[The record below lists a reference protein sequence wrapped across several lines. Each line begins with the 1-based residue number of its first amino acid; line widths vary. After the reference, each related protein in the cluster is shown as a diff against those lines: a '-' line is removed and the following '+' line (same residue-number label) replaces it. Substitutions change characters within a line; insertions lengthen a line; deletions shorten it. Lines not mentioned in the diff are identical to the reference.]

1 MPAAANS
8 IEGIAEPF
16 LKRIETLNT
25 DLGSLRGSYMS
36 DCKAIRG
43 DIKEVI
49 AEAKDKG
56 VPSKALKQLV
66 RYRELER
73 KQRDLAANLD
83 IDETATFETLV
94 AALGDL
100 ATLPLGEAAI
110 TKAA

>member
-1 MPAAANS
+1 MAAAANS

-16 LKRIETLNT
+16 LKRIETLHG
-25 DLGSLRGSYMS
+25 DLGSLRGTYMS
-36 DCKAIRG
+36 DCKSVRE
-43 DIKEVI
+43 DIKTVI

-66 RYRELER
+66 KYRELER
-73 KQRDLAANLD
+73 KQEALAANLD

-100 ATLPLGEAAI
+100 ASTELG
-110 TKAA
+110 KAALGAV